1 MNMKTELNRRSR
13 AFLSISSISKKLDR
27 VPLLRG
33 IVRSQSGQSL
43 VELALLTPILLL
55 LVIGTVDMG
64 RYAYISIQ
72 VGNAARAGAAY
83 GAQSPIKAA
92 DTAGIKNAALNDGEN
107 ISGLNVT
114 STFVC
119 ECDNGGAITSTAC
132 TSACTTGNEV
142 TSVVVTASGSFSSL
156 FNWPGIPSPLPL
168 SSTAKLRV
176 AE

>member
-1 MNMKTELNRRSR
+1 MNMKTKLEMG
-13 AFLSISSISKKLDR
+13 SKSGREKLDR

-33 IVRSQSGQSL
+33 ILRSQSGQSL

-92 DTAGIKNAALNDGEN
+92 DTTGIKSAALNDGEN
-107 ISGLNVT
+107 IPGLNVT

-142 TSVVVTASGSFSSL
+142 TSVQVTASGSFSTL
-156 FNWPGIPSPLPL
+156 FNYPGIPSPLFI

>member
-1 MNMKTELNRRSR
+1 MKRKLNKRCQ
-13 AFLSISSISKKLDR
+13 AFLYVSKKLDR

-33 IVRSQSGQSL
+33 ILRSQSGQSL

-83 GAQSPIKAA
+83 GAQSPITAIPGNSGISTAA
-92 DTAGIKNAALNDGEN
+92 KNDAEN
-107 ISGLNVT
+107 IPGLAIT
-114 STFVC
+114 STNVC
-119 ECDNGGAITSTAC
+119 ECDTGGTITSIAC
-132 TSACTTGNEV
+132 TSSCTTGQHEV

-156 FNWPGIPSPLPL
+156 FNWPGIPSKLTI
-168 SSTAKLRV
+168 SSTAKMRI